1 MKNAD
6 IRYRFAA
13 VGHEDVVKAFN
24 AIEEAANRA
33 HDAVAR
39 FARMM
44 PVSKVRLR
52 ARIQVSGD
60 GPVIIPP
67 GAFAT
72 SDSGEKFVTH
82 VMSTSKDGDEVILDA
97 CRDGLSAYPEP
108 GSTLTWDS
116 AAIARLGAKAIV
128 VDSIAV

>member
-6 IRYRFAA
+6 IRYKFTA
-13 VGHEDVVKAFN
+13 VGHEDVAMAFN
-24 AIEEAANRA
+24 VIEEAANRA

-52 ARIQVSGD
+52 ARVRVTGD

-82 VMSTSKDGDEVILDA
+82 GMATAKDGDEVILDA

-108 GSTLTWDS
+108 GSALTWDS
-116 AAIARLGAKAIV
+116 VAIARLDAKAVV

>member
-6 IRYRFAA
+6 IRYKFTA
-13 VGHEDVVKAFN
+13 VGHEDVAMAFN
-24 AIEEAANRA
+24 VIEEAANRA

-52 ARIQVSGD
+52 ARVRVTGD

-72 SDSGEKFVTH
+72 HGMATA
-82 VMSTSKDGDEVILDA
+82 KDGDEVILDA

-108 GSTLTWDS
+108 GSALTWDS
-116 AAIARLGAKAIV
+116 VAIARLDAKAVV